1 MSLRRFVIAICV
13 ALTLT
18 LTFAG
23 NAFAAVPG
31 LGAAKSFH
39 RYPVYWA
46 GEEVAGFPLEEIS
59 HGSGFT
65 FFYGDCELAGTDHPS
80 CAPPIQVQVL
90 DICGRWPDQSKKKRL
105 IPFRGAKA
113 SWYPGLKV
121 SGKGLVE
128 QGPLEIFT
136 GRTTV
141 VIYVEE
147 SDLKARSETKK
158 IAFEV
163 GAQLRTVHQTSP
175 KPLPPPIPDS
185 LAGKLP
191 CQKTPTG

>member
-1 MSLRRFVIAICV
+1 VSVRRIVLAIC
-13 ALTLT
+13 ATLTLT
-18 LTFAG
+18 LTFTG

-39 RYPVYWA
+39 RFPVYWA
-46 GEEVAGFPLEEIS
+46 GEKVAGFPLEEIS
-59 HGSGFT
+59 GGHSFT
-65 FFYGDCELAGTDHPS
+65 FFYGDCALSGTDNPS
-80 CAPPIQVQVL
+80 CAPTIQIQAL
-90 DICGRWPDQSKKKRL
+90 DICGRWPDRSKKKRL

-121 SGKGLVE
+121 SGQGPIE

-147 SDLKARSETKK
+147 GDLKARSETKK

-191 CQKTPTG
+191 CQKTPTR